1 MSYRVR
7 PSFGYKI
14 GVGSSNFRPDESVL
28 TPTLWLVDVKVGWH
42 HIEIPDHQ
50 DRDLELKKPG
60 RVVLTGIPLW
70 LATPIVRKERVERSC
85 IHCLGRRLSS
95 GRDSEVIMLVK

>member
-28 TPTLWLVDVKVGWH
+28 TPTLWLVDVRVGWH

-60 RVVLTGIPLW
+60 RVVLTGIPSGL
-70 LATPIVRKERVERSC
+70 LHRLFARSGWRDPAF
-85 IHCLGRRLSS
+85 IARADDYRR
-95 GRDSEVIMLVK
+95 DEIAK